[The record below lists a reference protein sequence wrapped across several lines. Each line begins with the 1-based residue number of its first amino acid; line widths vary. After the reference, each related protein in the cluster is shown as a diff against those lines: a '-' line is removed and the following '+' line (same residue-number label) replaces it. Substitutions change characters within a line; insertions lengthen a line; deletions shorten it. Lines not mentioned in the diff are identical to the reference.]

1 VKTEESAATGEALV
15 HTLSQLTRN
24 VERFDSMVRNQRH
37 LLQRRDADP
46 TAFDDRLLRRQ
57 SRRINSEAEE
67 IRTRANSALEEL
79 RRLSP
84 VVAPVDELSLWEA
97 LGAPGS

>member
-1 VKTEESAATGEALV
+1 VKTEESATTGEALV

-79 RRLSP
+79 RRRSP
-84 VVAPVDELSLWEA
+84 FIAPAGDPISLEA
-97 LGAPGS
+97 FGAPRS